1 MDKPKTIRVRR
12 LLPLLAAAALLLS
25 TGDNKAQAGY
35 IDDLYDRFQ
44 QFSELP
50 DEIQELKDSYRHTL
64 QELDRARTNAEAY
77 RQQNAD
83 LAEQNRRLTDMVAQL
98 QEAEAARQRSADRLK
113 TTALAG
119 VGLLAGYFLLTRAM
133 RFGMRRRNRRW

>member
-1 MDKPKTIRVRR
+1 MDKPKVFRARR
-12 LLPLLAAAALLLS
+12 LLPLLTAALLLFP
-25 TGDNKAQAGY
+25 GGNQAEAGY
-35 IDDLYDRFQ
+35 LDDLYDRFQ

-50 DEIQELKDSYRHTL
+50 DEIQALKDSYRHTL
-64 QELDRARTNAEAY
+64 QELDRARTDAEAY

-83 LAEQNRRLTDMVAQL
+83 LAEQNRRLADMVVQL

-113 TTALAG
+113 VTALVG
-119 VGLLAGYFLLTRAM
+119 VGLLAGYFLLTRLL